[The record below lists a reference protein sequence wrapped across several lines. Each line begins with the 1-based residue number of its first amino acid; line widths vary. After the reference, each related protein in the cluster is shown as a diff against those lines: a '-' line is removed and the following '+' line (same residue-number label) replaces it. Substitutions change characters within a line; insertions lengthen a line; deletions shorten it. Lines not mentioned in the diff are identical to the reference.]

1 MTSLARVVRIVG
13 FGSLSFFLIGNLH
26 ATAGSHL
33 PPAPPPIVGAT
44 PPPPPPPITERELK
58 VFLTANGQ
66 VTGPFN
72 KAQLQAKIASGELN
86 RTTLIWMEGMS
97 GWQAAATVQAV
108 APLMVA
114 APPPAQFDAKGFH
127 TGTWE
132 SSGTFPLQDGTQAQL
147 SQSMTYRPD
156 GSVTGFGQM
165 SSQHAYGT
173 FVMNLASKGTWS
185 VQVKTDNSYILT
197 TNLTIT
203 GTSRAGP
210 PTVETA
216 QSSILFTI
224 IDRNTIATQDG
235 ARSYR
240 TGN

>member
-1 MTSLARVVRIVG
+1 MTGLARTVRGIG
-13 FGSLSFFLIGNLH
+13 LGSISLVLLAH
-26 ATAGSHL
+26 APVEAASHL
-33 PPAPPPIVGAT
+33 PPAPPPIIGAT
-44 PPPPPPPITERELK
+44 PPPPPPPITERELR

-72 KAQLQAKIASGELN
+72 KQELQAKIASGELN

-108 APLMVA
+108 APLMVT
-114 APPPAQFDAKGFH
+114 APPPVQFDAKGYH

-132 SSGTFPLQDGTQAQL
+132 SSGSGPLQDGTQAQF
-147 SQSMTYRPD
+147 SQTMTYRPD
-156 GSVTGFGQM
+156 GSVTGFGQI

-173 FVMNLASKGTWS
+173 FVMNLTSKGTWT
-185 VQVKTDNSYILT
+185 VQAKTDNSYILT

-210 PTVETA
+210 PTVETS
-216 QSSILFTI
+216 QHSTLFTI
-224 IDRNTIATQDG
+224 IDRNTVATQDG
-235 ARSYR
+235 SRSYR